1 SSHNLCFLVPGDDAE
16 KVVQKLHQN
25 LFE

>member
-1 SSHNLCFLVPGDDAE
+1 NLCFLVPGDDAE

>member
-1 SSHNLCFLVPGDDAE
+1 NLCFLEPGDDAE
-16 KVVQKLHQN
+16 KVVQKLHHN

>member
-1 SSHNLCFLVPGDDAE
+1 CFLVPGDDAE

>member
-1 SSHNLCFLVPGDDAE
+1 LCFLVPGDDAE
-16 KVVQKLHQN
+16 KVVQKLHHN

>member
-1 SSHNLCFLVPGDDAE
+1 CFLVPGDDAE
-16 KVVQKLHQN
+16 KVVQKLHHN

>member
-1 SSHNLCFLVPGDDAE
+1 CFLVPGTDAE
-16 KVVQKLHQN
+16 KVVQTLHHN